1 MKFHILR
8 GKALSIPA
16 SVVVGSWHFD
26 CLITD
31 MTRDTKRG
39 GVPTPP
45 TLHRILRRDTRAI
58 TCQLDAR
65 SNRSYELCVV
75 PHWDPSSAVIEQFD
89 APTPALL
96 RHAEVARR
104 LRENGWMV
112 IDHVD
117 AGSVHG
123 AA

>member
-1 MKFHILR
+1 VL
-8 GKALSIPA
+8 
-16 SVVVGSWHFD
+16 
-26 CLITD
+26 
-31 MTRDTKRG
+31 
-39 GVPTPP
+39 
-45 TLHRILRRDTRAI
+45 
-58 TCQLDAR
+58 
-65 SNRSYELCVV
+65 

-89 APTPALL
+89 AQTPALL